1 MKKILLVGESW
12 VSNSTHFK
20 GFDSFQTT
28 FYELGA
34 NNFVKALKDNFEINY
49 MPSHVASTDFPSDLK
64 SLKEYDC
71 VILSDIGANT
81 LLLHPDVFVKGQ
93 KFPKRLNL
101 IEDYVLDG
109 GNFAM
114 FGGYFSFQGIN
125 GAARFKNT
133 PIERILPVNIHPY
146 DDRLE
151 APEGSFPLVIN
162 DHEILNGITND
173 WPYLLGCN
181 EVILKDNDNITP
193 ILNIKIDKKDY
204 PLLVL
209 STEFKGKT
217 AVWTSD
223 VGPHWLPNDFV
234 NWKGYKLLWNNLF
247 NWLTN

>member
-64 SLKEYDC
+64 NLKEYDC

-93 KFPKRLNL
+93 KFPNRLNL

-133 PIERILPVNIHPY
+133 PVERILPVNIHSY

-151 APEGSFPLVIN
+151 APEGSFPSVIN
-162 DHEILNGITND
+162 DHEILNGIPND

-204 PLLVL
+204 PLLAL

-247 NWLTN
+247 NWLTS